1 MIQAINN
8 KVLILP
14 DKVKKTTESG
24 IILTEMTP
32 EIQTKGVVVCVG
44 ERVEELQEGD
54 YVIYQPMHAIRL
66 EEENKKYLLFP
77 ESSII
82 AKINK

>member
-1 MIQAINN
+1 MIKAINN

-14 DKVKKTTESG
+14 DETKETTESG
-24 IILTEMTP
+24 IILTQMVP
-32 EIQTKGVVVCVG
+32 EIQTRGTVISAG
-44 ERVEELQEGD
+44 DRVEELKEGD
-54 YVIYQPMHAIRL
+54 YVIYQPMHAIRIGSKDK
-66 EEENKKYLLFP
+66 EYLLLP

>member
-1 MIQAINN
+1 MAIPGDFRNLGLGSLN
-8 KVLILP
+8 P
-14 DKVKKTTESG
+14 YGEF
-24 IILTEMTP
+24 EMTP

-66 EEENKKYLLFP
+66 EEENKEYLLFLVYVVLLV
-77 ESSII
+77 S
-82 AKINK
+82 